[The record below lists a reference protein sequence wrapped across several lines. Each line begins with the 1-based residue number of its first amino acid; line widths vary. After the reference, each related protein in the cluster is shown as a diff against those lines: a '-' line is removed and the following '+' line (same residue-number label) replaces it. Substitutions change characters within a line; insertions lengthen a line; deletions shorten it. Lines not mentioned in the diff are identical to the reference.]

1 MEYHTIRVIALLY
14 VESGGVG
21 QGEEEDSE
29 EELIMREK
37 EELEDAPVY
46 ATWVQLTAIF
56 GSSQS
61 TTMSF

>member
-1 MEYHTIRVIALLY
+1 MQYHTICFYLWSQVGWARVRKKI
-14 VESGGVG
+14 VR
-21 QGEEEDSE
+21 

-37 EELEDAPVY
+37 EELEDAPVH

>member
-1 MEYHTIRVIALLY
+1 MEYHTICVIALLF

-37 EELEDAPVY
+37 EELEDAPVHR
-46 ATWVQLTAIF
+46 QLINIH
-56 GSSQS
+56 
-61 TTMSF
+61 TMM